1 MTDIVRRL
9 RQDQKDDLS
18 DRDLLKAAEQ
28 EIVMLRYL
36 LDRCAYLSRKPNLV
50 GQIEGL
56 VEEYFRDMRAQ
67 DLGEPPLPLS

>member
-1 MTDIVRRL
+1 MTDIVHRL
-9 RQDQKDDLS
+9 REEQKDALS

-56 VEEYFRDMRAQ
+56 VEEYFHDMHAEARQ
-67 DLGEPPLPLS
+67 EPPLSS

>member
-36 LDRCAYLSRKPNLV
+36 LDRCAYLSRRSDLV

-56 VEEYFRDMRAQ
+56 VEEYFRDMRTQ

>member
-36 LDRCAYLSRKPNLV
+36 LDRCAYLSRRSDLV

-56 VEEYFRDMRAQ
+56 VEEYFRNMRAQ
-67 DLGEPPLPLS
+67 DLREPPLPLS